1 MNKELSKELMT
12 IAEEILQSN
21 DCHLYKC
28 DGTIH
33 ESYNGQASALGVSTL
48 MVGLKATL
56 AIYYSDAPGPNDET
70 KRRENN
76 NYYKKA
82 FRKLLLDVI
91 VKMLN
96 KKNSTN
102 YSTND
107 FVRTVMQADEDNQ
120 WKTDLIDCSVALKHV
135 IRTYKL
141 E

>member
-1 MNKELSKELMT
+1 MNKKLYKELMT

-21 DCHLYKC
+21 DCPLYKC
-28 DGTIH
+28 PGTIY

-48 MVGLKATL
+48 MIGLKATL
-56 AIYYSDAPGPNDET
+56 AIYYSDAPNKSPKVIDN
-70 KRRENN
+70 K
-76 NYYKKA
+76 NYYDKA
-82 FRKLLLDVI
+82 YRKLLLDVI

-96 KKNSTN
+96 KKNTTL
-102 YSTND
+102 YSTYD
-107 FVRTVMQADEDNQ
+107 FVHTVMLASDENQ

>member
-56 AIYYSDAPGPNDET
+56 AIYYSDAPNKSPKVIDN
-70 KRRENN
+70 KS
-76 NYYKKA
+76 YYDKA

-120 WKTDLIDCSVALKHV
+120 WKRIFIDCSVALKHV

>member
-1 MNKELSKELMT
+1 MNKKLYKELMT

-28 DGTIH
+28 PGTIY

-48 MVGLKATL
+48 MIGLKATL
-56 AIYYSDAPGPNDET
+56 AIYYSDAPNKSPKVIDN
-70 KRRENN
+70 K
-76 NYYKKA
+76 NYYDKA
-82 FRKLLLDVI
+82 YRKLLLDVI

-96 KKNSTN
+96 KKNTTL
-102 YSTND
+102 YSTYD
-107 FVRTVMQADEDNQ
+107 FVHTVMLASDENQ
-120 WKTDLIDCSVALKHV
+120 WKTDLINCSVALKHV

>member
-1 MNKELSKELMT
+1 MNKKLYKELMT

-21 DCHLYKC
+21 DCQLYKC
-28 DGTIH
+28 ADTIH

-56 AIYYSDAPGPNDET
+56 AIYYSDAPNKSPKVIDN
-70 KRRENN
+70 KS
-76 NYYKKA
+76 YYDKA

-120 WKTDLIDCSVALKHV
+120 WKTIFIDCSVALKHV

-141 E
+141 G

>member
-1 MNKELSKELMT
+1 MNKVLNKRLMT
-12 IAEEILQSN
+12 IAEDILQSD
-21 DCHLYKC
+21 DCPLYKC
-28 DGTIH
+28 PGTIY

-48 MVGLKATL
+48 MIGLKATL
-56 AIYYSDAPGPNDET
+56 AIYYTDAPGPNDET

-96 KKNSTN
+96 EKNSTN

-120 WKTDLIDCSVALKHV
+120 WKTIFIDCSVALKHV